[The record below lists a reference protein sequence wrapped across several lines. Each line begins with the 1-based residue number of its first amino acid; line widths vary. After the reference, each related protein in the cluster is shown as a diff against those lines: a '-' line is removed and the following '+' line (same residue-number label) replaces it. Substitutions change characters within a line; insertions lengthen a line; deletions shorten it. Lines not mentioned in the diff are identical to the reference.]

1 MLSEREVQILYDS
14 ARGVVAAAS
23 AEVTIDRHVAE
34 AEEHAKAYARVLGIP
49 YDPPKRR
56 R

>member
-14 ARGVVAAAS
+14 ARGIVADAA

-49 YDPPKRR
+49 YGPPKRR

>member
-1 MLSEREVQILYDS
+1 MLTEREVQILYDY
-14 ARGVVAAAS
+14 ARGVVADAS

-49 YDPPKRR
+49 YDPPIRR